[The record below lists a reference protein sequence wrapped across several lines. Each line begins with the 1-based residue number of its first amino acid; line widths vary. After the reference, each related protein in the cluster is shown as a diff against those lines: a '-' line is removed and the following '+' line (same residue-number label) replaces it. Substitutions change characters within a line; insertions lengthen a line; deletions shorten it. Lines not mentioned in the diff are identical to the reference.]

1 MNILH
6 IAHIENNSCS
16 GVCVVVPQHIRAQ
29 QKHASVGFINITNQK
44 TDALDS
50 QITYQKNFDI
60 NKLPKP
66 YNKPDIVIFH
76 EIYRKEFLKIAKNLK
91 RNSIPYIIIPH
102 GSLTAIAQSKKKYKK
117 IIGNKLF
124 FNKFIKNAKALQCL
138 SESEKNNTAFHS
150 EKFIGTNGIALPNVK
165 KERFSE
171 KGKNIVYIG
180 RLDYYHKGIDL
191 MLDAI
196 RMKKDYFKENDCRF
210 FIYGPD
216 YENQRQAVKKLISD
230 NNVQDIVSLLPAVS
244 GAKKEEILLNTD
256 IFIQTSRSEG
266 MPLGILEALSYGVPC
281 LITEGTN
288 MGEYVKSCDAGWV
301 AETDSSSISE
311 QLFKSVSDVDLK
323 YKSTNAVKLI
333 ETYFN
338 WDAIAKNTIDNYK
351 KYTSNLKRR

>member
-216 YENQRQAVKKLISD
+216 YENQRLSLIH
-230 NNVQDIVSLLPAVS
+230 I
-244 GAKKEEILLNTD
+244 
-256 IFIQTSRSEG
+256 
-266 MPLGILEALSYGVPC
+266 
-281 LITEGTN
+281 
-288 MGEYVKSCDAGWV
+288 
-301 AETDSSSISE
+301 
-311 QLFKSVSDVDLK
+311 
-323 YKSTNAVKLI
+323 
-333 ETYFN
+333 
-338 WDAIAKNTIDNYK
+338 
-351 KYTSNLKRR
+351 